1 MADSRLSRLQF
12 EKTQNKTGN
21 QGKRRYTSNMRNRII
36 LIGLIVAVW
45 LGLKVVDC
53 LFTGPELL
61 LLLVIGIA
69 IMVTHSVW
77 LLNAQHKWRKRRNLL
92 AKTKS
97 PVSQALTL
105 NAAGA
110 ASQSLS
116 SSISESVWEP
126 WIDIFIAAKNEARV
140 IENTVRNTF
149 KINYDKLVV
158 WVIDDCSTDAT
169 ADILEKLQG
178 EFPRLRLIKRAYGSQ
193 PGKSAALNE
202 ALPLSKGEVIA
213 VFDADAYVAPDFF
226 QLMLPVLEPE
236 GIGAV
241 QAQKR
246 IYEYQKGFLVN
257 CQASEYALDTYFQIG
272 RDLIRGAVELRGNGQ
287 LVKRAALIDVGGWN
301 NKAITDDLDLSM
313 RLLVN
318 HWDIRFCPHA
328 YVWEEGVTTLK
339 ALMRQRC
346 RWAEGSIR
354 RYLDYIFPLNSPTR
368 LSLVERLDTI
378 AFTVL
383 FVVPALMLLEVT
395 SELIHFSTGLPT
407 HGRLFAIICMIIYL
421 ISELNIFVAIKIY
434 RNMSF
439 WRTFVHSLGVSAY
452 IYLHWIPCIV
462 ISVRQII
469 FGKQASTWHP
479 TEHVGHS
486 AAN

>member
-1 MADSRLSRLQF
+1 
-12 EKTQNKTGN
+12 
-21 QGKRRYTSNMRNRII
+21 MRNRIV
-36 LIGLIVAVW
+36 LVGLVIAVW
-45 LGLKVVDC
+45 LGLKIVDC
-53 LFTGPELL
+53 LFSGPEVLL
-61 LLLVIGIA
+61 LLCLGIA
-69 IMVTHSVW
+69 VMVMHSLW
-77 LLNAQHKWRKRRNLL
+77 LLNAQHKWRKHGNLL
-92 AKTKS
+92 AANKAPSLKAN
-97 PVSQALTL
+97 PP
-105 NAAGA
+105 GA
-110 ASQSLS
+110 AQASSYQSNLFYA
-116 SSISESVWEP
+116 SEPVWQP
-126 WIDIFIAAKNEARV
+126 WVDIFIAAKNEAPV
-140 IENTVRNTF
+140 IETTVRNMF
-149 KINYDKLVV
+149 KINYDKFFL
-158 WVIDDCSTDAT
+158 WVIDDCSTDNT
-169 ADILEKLQG
+169 AAILEALKV
-178 EFPRLRLIKRAYGSQ
+178 EFPRLNLIKRAYGSH

-202 ALPLSKGEVIA
+202 ALPLSKGDVIA

-226 QLMLPVLEPE
+226 ALMLPVLEPE

-246 IYEYQKGFLVN
+246 IYDYQKGFLVN
-257 CQASEYALDTYFQIG
+257 CQASEYALDTYFQMG

-287 LVKRAALIDVGGWN
+287 MVKRAALIDVGGWN

-383 FVVPALMLLEVT
+383 FVVPALMLLEFS

-407 HGRLFAIICMIIYL
+407 HGRLFALISIIIYL
-421 ISELNIFVAIKIY
+421 ISEMNIFVAIKIY
-434 RNMSF
+434 RNMPI
-439 WRTFVHSLGVSAY
+439 WKTLVHSLEVSAY
-452 IYLHWIPCIV
+452 VYLHWIPCIV
-462 ISVRQII
+462 ISLRQIM